1 LKQENAIRNSRLL
14 SNFFTI
20 ETTKPSAHTTQ
31 DTDVLSEADNVP
43 STSHQLLSSEDVLS
57 DTESEPVIDDA
68 QLTPYEVT
76 LEPRGFSS
84 VPVTDDPASLVNLS
98 DVDRIKLASKVP
110 VQVYN
115 HDFPLNDETPKRS

>member
-1 LKQENAIRNSRLL
+1 M
-14 SNFFTI
+14 
-20 ETTKPSAHTTQ
+20 
-31 DTDVLSEADNVP
+31 P

-84 VPVTDDPASLVNLS
+84 VPVTDDPASWVNLS